1 MVPHFSNV
9 LGQFL
14 GWGRN
19 PGLPHFG
26 TLLVH
31 PPLYNV
37 MGAGRAANRST
48 REGSG
53 KPCKY
58 FPPRPEFFSYFRLF
72 VCITR
77 FGNSVATFKFY
88 LFNSDVLKTSYL

>member
-72 VCITR
+72 ASQGLEILLQLLN
-77 FGNSVATFKFY
+77 FIY
-88 LFNSDVLKTSYL
+88 LIVMF